1 MFVFVFITV
10 NVRELFLI
18 RVNGIYQNISD
29 CPEAERINGGVNGYW
44 VMFKKLHPGDVVF
57 LFKMS

>member
-29 CPEAERINGGVNGYW
+29 CPEAERINGGVNGY
-44 VMFKKLHPGDVVF
+44 
-57 LFKMS
+57 